1 MDVERTRLQFPGLAR
16 TVGGRPAAFL
26 DGPAGSQ
33 VPRRVA
39 EAVGRYLVESNANTG
54 GFFPTSTETAAA
66 LREAH
71 RSAADF
77 MGAGDPDCVVFGPNM
92 TTLTSQLAGTLA
104 RKWSEADEVV
114 VTRME
119 HDANFTPWVL
129 AARDA
134 GATVRYVDIHP
145 EDCTLDL
152 DDLRSKLTERT
163 KLVALGCASNAVGT
177 INPYREIAALV
188 RATDALL
195 FLDAVHY
202 APHATLDVDSWDC
215 DFLVCSAYK
224 FFGPHVGML
233 WGRRHLLESLPA
245 GKLRPVADRT
255 PDRWMPGTQNH
266 EGLVGA
272 AEAIDYLADLGRG
285 DAGPEAG
292 RRAALHSAFA
302 AIGRYESDL
311 ADRLLRGLD
320 SLSDVRVWGIRES
333 QRRAERVPTV
343 SFTHARL
350 RPADVARR
358 LADRGVFVWHGNF
371 YALPL
376 TEALGLEPDGLVRVG
391 LLHYNT
397 ADEVDRLL
405 NELEAMG

>member
-1 MDVERTRLQFPGLAR
+1 MDVEHSRLQFPALAR
-16 TVGGRPAAFL
+16 TVGGGPAAFL

-39 EAVGRYLVESNANTG
+39 DAVGRYLLESNANTG
-54 GFFPTSTETAAA
+54 GFFATSTETAA
-66 LREAH
+66 LLQEAH
-71 RSAADF
+71 RCAADF

-92 TTLTSQLAGTLA
+92 TTLTAHLAGALA
-104 RKWSEADEVV
+104 RGWSEADEII

-129 AARDA
+129 AARDS
-134 GATVRYVDIHP
+134 GATIRYVDIHP

-152 DDLRSKLTERT
+152 DDLKSKLTERT

-177 INPYREIAALV
+177 INPFREVASLV
-188 RATDALL
+188 RATDTLL

-202 APHATLDVDSWDC
+202 APHAALDVEAWDC

-224 FFGPHVGML
+224 FFGPHVGVL

-266 EGLVGA
+266 EGIVGT

-285 DAGPEAG
+285 DAGPDAG
-292 RRAALHSAFA
+292 RRAALRSAFV
-302 AIGRYESDL
+302 AIDRYESDL
-311 ADRLLRGLD
+311 ADRLLRGLE
-320 SLSDVRVWGIRES
+320 SLGNVRVWGIRDP
-333 QRRAERVPTV
+333 QRRQERVPTV

-350 RPADVARR
+350 RPAEVARR

-405 NELEAMG
+405 NELETMR